1 MLEFADYFNMAPT
14 TVYDIYTWYRCFMA
28 GIAIIFPQIL
38 KYNFKLIFFI
48 DPWEPR
54 E

>member
-1 MLEFADYFNMAPT
+1 MLEFAYYFNMAPT

-28 GIAIIFPQIL
+28 GIAIIFPGIL
-38 KYNFKLIFFI
+38 KYNFKPIFVI
-48 DPWEPR
+48 DPREPQ